1 MARDNKSI
9 GRFRLEGLPP
19 APRGVPQIEV
29 TFDIDANGI
38 LNVTAK
44 DLGTGKLQKITITAS
59 SGLNDK
65 DIEKMVK
72 DAEKFAEQDKVEK
85 EKIEIRNKADMMIY
99 HTEKQLK
106 EFSEKLPDNVKK
118 PVEDGI
124 AELKKAKESD
134 DIEKMK
140 TTMKDIEEHLMK
152 FGEEIYRQAGGAGQP
167 GAGPSE
173 AGQGAGPEAGQSESG
188 TGESEPGASKKKK
201 ASSKSKDEKVVDAE
215 IVDDE
220 K

>member
-1 MARDNKSI
+1 
-9 GRFRLEGLPP
+9 
-19 APRGVPQIEV
+19 
-29 TFDIDANGI
+29 
-38 LNVTAK
+38 
-44 DLGTGKLQKITITAS
+44 
-59 SGLNDK
+59 
-65 DIEKMVK
+65 MVK

-106 EFSEKLPDNVKK
+106 EFGEKLPDNVKK

-140 TTMKDIEEHLMK
+140 TTMKGIEEHLMK

-167 GAGPSE
+167 GAGAAG
-173 AGQGAGPEAGQSESG
+173 AGQGAGPDPGQAESG
-188 TGESEPGASKKKK
+188 PNESEPKSSKKK
-201 ASSKSKDEKVVDAE
+201 SSEKGEKVVDAE